1 MHPKDSYIISGS
13 HYWVRSG
20 QILPDHN
27 LVSLV
32 DRRGEQ
38 MKAFM
43 FKIVNKQLPEYQ
55 SKCVFFNIDVVR
67 GYNLWGTQLN
77 IFIPRTITEALRRSF
92 DTRVQF
98 YGPSICRRL
107 AGH

>member
-1 MHPKDSYIISGS
+1 MQNRAVCIISGS
-13 HYWVRSG
+13 HCWVRSG

-27 LVSLV
+27 LASLV

-55 SKCVFFNIDVVR
+55 SECIFFNIDVVR
-67 GYNLWGTQLN
+67 EYNLWGTQLH
-77 IFIPRTITEALRRSF
+77 IFIPRTIRPLEDVSIQGCSF
-92 DTRVQF
+92 MD
-98 YGPSICRRL
+98 RL
-107 AGH
+107 SAEG